1 MTQQGYNQPPPPQH
15 PPQYQAYANPEAD
28 SIKSMV
34 NIASIF
40 GILMAI
46 LGILILVWGLFT
58 WLTFEAVTSGYY
70 DYWGNWVDYGIGSG
84 LGFVWAIYAV
94 WGIIVCIL
102 GFLFFAACKKINT
115 MVDQGQYVQA
125 KSKALVWMIIG
136 IIFVMFIP
144 GILLL
149 IAYLKFDPLIR
160 SQQPQHY
167 PPPPQQQAPPPQQQY
182 QQPPPQQQP
191 PQQQQPP
198 PPQHQP

>member
-1 MTQQGYNQPPPPQH
+1 MQQGQYQQPPPQAQYQQP
-15 PPQYQAYANPEAD
+15 PPQQQQYNPEAQ

-46 LGILILVWGLFT
+46 GGILIMLWGIWT
-58 WLTFEAVTSGYY
+58 WITWEAISTWDPWTQQY
-70 DYWGNWVDYGIGSG
+70 VDYGS
-84 LGFVWAIYAV
+84 LGIFWMIYAV
-94 WGIIVCIL
+94 WGIIVLVLGIL
-102 GFLFFAACKKINT
+102 FYMSCRKINE
-115 MVDQGQYVQA
+115 MVDRGQYVQA
-125 KSKALVWMIIG
+125 KSKTLVWMIIG
-136 IIFVMFIP
+136 ILFVMFIP

-160 SQQPQHY
+160 GAQPAYH
-167 PPPPQQQAPPPQQQY
+167 PPPPQYQQPPPPQQY
-182 QQPPPQQQP
+182 QQPPP